1 MIGAKSVS
9 NENPTF
15 GSSAGAAD
23 AGKAIERM
31 EYPSAGCLRTSAA
44 PIVWIAPGL
53 FSTMIRQPWLSASSF
68 AMMRHIMSGGV
79 PAAVALTI
87 RIMPEGYGSS
97 APGEPEA
104 ESRSANSDSHNGEG
118 RRASSFT
125 ISHPRMA
132 SNVLGPIQDAP
143 SAPTRRQENAGI
155 PPGGKIHSGPWNVEF
170 RAAEQ
175 VKWRRLVRG

>member
-1 MIGAKSVS
+1 MTGTKSVS

-15 GSSAGAAD
+15 GSRAGAAD

-53 FSTMIRQPWLSASSF
+53 FSTMMRQPSLSASSF
-68 AMMRHIMSGGV
+68 AMMRHMMSGGV

-87 RIMPEGYGSS
+87 RIMPEGYGSAAIS
-97 APGEPEA
+97 EPDA
-104 ESRSANSDSHNGEG
+104 ESRSASSDQPQR
-118 RRASSFT
+118 RRAESAQFHHFT
-125 ISHPRMA
+125 PPDGVER
-132 SNVLGPIQDAP
+132 LGRIQDAP
-143 SAPTRRQENAGI
+143 SAPTRRQENAST

-175 VKWRRLVRG
+175 VKWRRLVRD